1 MAEYKGKLLKGLFT
15 QAKNVL
21 LSSNVNIDD
30 ALNSVSV
37 IDEATVT
44 SDATLGS
51 INYKKY
57 SNGIKQV
64 RIANAGVTTS
74 GYTSGYITPDAF
86 KPAVSVTVFGV
97 SWGGGNIRSLALNS
111 DGRVSIYASA
121 NAGLD
126 ITAIYI

>member
-74 GYTSGYITPDAF
+74 GYNSGYITPDAF

-97 SWGGGNIRSLALNS
+97 SWGGGNVRPIVLVA
-111 DGRVSIYASA
+111 DGRIQVYASA

-126 ITAIYI
+126 ITATYI